1 MYRVYKITNKING
14 MLYIGITTKTIKERF
29 NLIKLGFFQLHDFAS
44 FRLLIQLTKKLIQQ
58 KFPQLER
65 IYLYVRL
72 PD

>member
-1 MYRVYKITNKING
+1 MDKIQEEQIKCNLLCLLSDK
-14 MLYIGITTKTIKERF
+14 KTIKERF
-29 NLIKLGFFQLHDFAS
+29 NLIKLGFFQLHDFAT